1 MNNEIIDIGL
11 SEFDLNTSNDF
22 DFLSNRGSSSSSSGG
37 GRLDLDS
44 LEQELNNL
52 SDVRPN
58 MSSQDNSSSG
68 GGGGGFFSSFL
79 GGGNSE
85 PKIGQASAEY
95 LGENATTKTWDG
107 YSKVNDAS
115 FSNATP
121 ASGGRSIPSRE
132 QNRKKRSML
141 KRLEELS
148 KKGSITGLSVN
159 ADSSYEEIEDEYNGY
174 MEEKLKHES
183 IKLQKQW
190 FFNGINTLELVNST
204 YDPFGMDLTGWG
216 EKMAE
221 DLEDDDEVFGEL
233 YEKYK
238 GGKLAPEV
246 KLLLKIATSAFWI
259 SLTNRMISASVPA
272 MGDVIRQNPEVMKT
286 FMSATVDTLS
296 SMPEMKG
303 NPMMN
308 FAQDMMHKDPKPDM
322 KHGPPP
328 APVETRDPASQSR
341 KPAPIVGKNMQYTQQ
356 TPAFRPDLDMARSGG
371 LGNVGSHQES
381 GVEINQSFGSL
392 SKQEYS
398 VRPPTRPEMKGPS
411 SVDLDNILAGLKQK
425 EDMVSK
431 SQQAQQYFSA
441 PQQQQ
446 PVELPSQVASDDSL
460 ISISSLK
467 ELANQQMP
475 KKGRGRRNK
484 SDKNNSTIVLDI

>member
-1 MNNEIIDIGL
+1 MNEVIDIGI
-11 SEFDLNTSNDF
+11 SDFDLHSTSTTKDYDLLMN
-22 DFLSNRGSSSSSSGG
+22 NGSSGGG

-58 MSSQDNSSSG
+58 ISTNESSNS
-68 GGGGGFFSSFL
+68 GGGFFSSFL
-79 GGGNSE
+79 GGGSSNNE

-121 ASGGRSIPSRE
+121 ISGRSQPTRE

-141 KRLEELS
+141 KRLEELA

-159 ADSSYEEIEDEYNGY
+159 SESSYEEIEDEYNSF
-174 MEEKLKHES
+174 MEEKLKQES

-190 FFNGINTLELVNST
+190 FFNGINTLELINNT

-259 SLTNRMISASVPA
+259 SLTNRMISSSVPS

-286 FMSATVDTLS
+286 FMSATVDSLNS
-296 SMPEMKG
+296 IPEMKG

-308 FAQDMMHKDPKPDM
+308 FAQEMMHKEPKPDM

-328 APVETRDPASQSR
+328 APIETRDPVNVKKNTFVGSGSV
-341 KPAPIVGKNMQYTQQ
+341 IGKNMQFTQQ
-356 TPAFRPDLDMARSGG
+356 PSYRPDLDMARTGS
-371 LGNVGSHQES
+371 LGNVGSHQEK

-392 SKQEYS
+392 TKQEYS
-398 VRPPTRPEMKGPS
+398 VRPATRPEMKGPS

-425 EDMVSK
+425 EEK
-431 SQQAQQYFSA
+431 
-441 PQQQQ
+441 PQPQPINEIQTTQ
-446 PVELPSQVASDDSL
+446 PVVQNDDSL

-467 ELANQQMP
+467 ELSSQQMP

>member
-1 MNNEIIDIGL
+1 MNEVIDIGVL
-11 SEFDLNTSNDF
+11 ENFGETNDY
-22 DFLSNRGSSSSSSGG
+22 DFLLNKNSGSSGG

-52 SDVRPN
+52 SDVRPTI
-58 MSSQDNSSSG
+58 SSNDNSSNSGG

-79 GGGNSE
+79 GGGSNSAE
-85 PKIGQASAEY
+85 PKIGQASADY

-115 FSNATP
+115 FSNANP
-121 ASGGRSIPSRE
+121 ATGGRSQSSRE

-148 KKGSITGLSVN
+148 KKGAITGLTVN
-159 ADSSYEEIEDEYNGY
+159 ADSSYEDIEDEYNGY
-174 MEEKLKHES
+174 MEEKLKQES

-190 FFNGINTLELVNST
+190 FFNGINTLELINNT

-246 KLLLKIATSAFWI
+246 KILLKIATSAFWI
-259 SLTNRMISASVPA
+259 SMTNRMISASVPS

-286 FMSATVDTLS
+286 FMSATVDTLN

-328 APVETRDPASQSR
+328 APVETRDPASQNQNR
-341 KPAPIVGKNMQYTQQ
+341 KSVPIVGKNMQYTQQ
-356 TPAFRPDLDMARSGG
+356 QAPTFRPDLDMARNGG
-371 LGNVGSHQES
+371 LGSVGSHQES

-398 VRPPTRPEMKGPS
+398 IRPLTRPEMKGPS
-411 SVDLDNILAGLKQK
+411 SVDLDNILAGLKHK
-425 EDMVSK
+425 EE
-431 SQQAQQYFSA
+431 QQ
-441 PQQQQ
+441 PVKQQQQ
-446 PVELPSQVASDDSL
+446 HHEVEQQVFVSTVNDDSL

>member
-1 MNNEIIDIGL
+1 MNEVIDIGL
-11 SEFDLNTSNDF
+11 SEFDLNASNDY
-22 DFLSNRGSSSSSSGG
+22 DFLKGSSSSSSTGG

-58 MSSQDNSSSG
+58 ISSNG
-68 GGGGGFFSSFL
+68 GGDGGGGFFSSFL
-79 GGGNSE
+79 GGGVSDS
-85 PKIGQASAEY
+85 KIGQASAEY

-121 ASGGRSIPSRE
+121 SSGAGRSQTTRE

-148 KKGSITGLSVN
+148 KKGAITGLSVN
-159 ADSSYEEIEDEYNGY
+159 ADSSYEEIEDEYNSY
-174 MEEKLKHES
+174 MEEKLKQES

-190 FFNGINTLELVNST
+190 FFNGINTLELINNT

-259 SLTNRMISASVPA
+259 SMTNRMISASVPS
-272 MGDVIRQNPEVMKT
+272 MGDVMRQNPEVMKT

-296 SMPEMKG
+296 SMPEMKN

-328 APVETRDPASQSR
+328 PPVETRDPANVA
-341 KPAPIVGKNMQYTQQ
+341 KKTAPMVGKNMQYTQQ
-356 TPAFRPDLDMARSGG
+356 GSGPAFRPDLDMARNGG
-371 LGNVGSHQES
+371 LGNVGSHQEP

-398 VRPPTRPEMKGPS
+398 VRPQTRPEMKGPS

-425 EDMVSK
+425 EDAIQQNITVASSANVSLPP
-431 SQQAQQYFSA
+431 

-446 PVELPSQVASDDSL
+446 TAGPSDDSL

-467 ELANQQMP
+467 ELASQQMP
-475 KKGRGRRNK
+475 KKGRGRRNR

>member
-1 MNNEIIDIGL
+1 MNEIIDIGV
-11 SEFDLNTSNDF
+11 SEFDSTNDY
-22 DFLSNRGSSSSSSGG
+22 DFLLKNGSGSSSSSTGVM
-37 GRLDLDS
+37 DLDS
-44 LEQELNNL
+44 LEKELNNL

-58 MSSQDNSSSG
+58 ISTNSSG
-68 GGGGGFFSSFL
+68 GSGGFFSSFL
-79 GGGNSE
+79 GGGGGGSKDNE

-107 YSKVNDAS
+107 YSKVNEAS
-115 FSNATP
+115 FSNAIP
-121 ASGGRSIPSRE
+121 ESRGRSQPTRE

-141 KRLEELS
+141 KRLEELA

-159 ADSSYEEIEDEYNGY
+159 SDSTYEEIEDEYNSF
-174 MEEKLKHES
+174 MEEKLKQES

-190 FFNGINTLELVNST
+190 FFNGINTMELLNNT

-259 SLTNRMISASVPA
+259 SLTNRMISSSVPS
-272 MGDVIRQNPEVMKT
+272 MDNVIRDNPEVMKN
-286 FMSATVDTLS
+286 FMSATVDTFNS
-296 SMPEMKG
+296 IPELKG

-328 APVETRDPASQSR
+328 PPIETRNPANI
-341 KPAPIVGKNMQYTQQ
+341 KKTTPVGKSMQYTQNS
-356 TPAFRPDLDMARSGG
+356 RPDLDMARSGG
-371 LGNVGSHQES
+371 LGNVGSTQEP
-381 GVEINQSFGSL
+381 GIEINQSFGSL
-392 SKQEYS
+392 TKQEYS
-398 VRPPTRPEMKGPS
+398 VRPQTRPEMKGPS

-425 EDMVSK
+425 EETFEKQPSFSDLQV
-431 SQQAQQYFSA
+431 QQEVLQAHS
-441 PQQQQ
+441 
-446 PVELPSQVASDDSL
+446 VNDDSL

-467 ELANQQMP
+467 ELSNQQMP
-475 KKGRGRRNK
+475 RKGRGRRNK
-484 SDKNNSTIVLDI
+484 SDKNNSSIVLDI